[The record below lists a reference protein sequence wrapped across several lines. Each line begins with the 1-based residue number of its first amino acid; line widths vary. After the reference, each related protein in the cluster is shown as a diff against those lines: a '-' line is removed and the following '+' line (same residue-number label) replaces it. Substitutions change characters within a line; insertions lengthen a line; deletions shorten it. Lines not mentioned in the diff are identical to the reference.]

1 MVQDVLTGKEVK
13 MESIK
18 TAMGTAFSA
27 VQTNVVDMISTCA
40 PYALAIIGLTV
51 AVTVGIKVFKRLTAQ
66 A

>member
-1 MVQDVLTGKEVK
+1 

-18 TAMGTAFSA
+18 TAMSAAFST

-51 AVTVGIKVFKRLTAQ
+51 AVGIGIKVFKRLTAQ

>member
-1 MVQDVLTGKEVK
+1 

-18 TAMGTAFSA
+18 TAMSTAFST

-51 AVTVGIKVFKRLTAQ
+51 AVGVGIKVFKRLTAQ

>member
-1 MVQDVLTGKEVK
+1 

-18 TAMGTAFSA
+18 TAMGTAFLA